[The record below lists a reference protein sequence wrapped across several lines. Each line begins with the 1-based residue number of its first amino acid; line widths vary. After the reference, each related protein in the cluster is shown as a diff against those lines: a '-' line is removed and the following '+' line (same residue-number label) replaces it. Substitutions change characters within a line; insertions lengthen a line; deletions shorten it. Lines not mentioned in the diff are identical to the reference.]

1 MTTSDRWTD
10 EVREL
15 AYQLW
20 AYTCGRNA
28 TRVARVMEDEH
39 DVSVPVRTIQHWAA
53 TDDWSTRVRD
63 DLSSI
68 APDLHQTIV
77 SELILG
83 AVESARVLRRSVG
96 DSDADRPDKNQITA
110 AFGLLDRAGYSP
122 LGRVAPVQPAS
133 TPQLESLPDLSL
145 LSIEAIEEIEQRR
158 LEELRTTAADRLRAK
173 RRG

>member
-1 MTTSDRWTD
+1 M
-10 EVREL
+10 REL

-28 TRVARVMEDEH
+28 TRVARVIAEEH
-39 DVSVPVRTIQHWAA
+39 GSTVPARTIQYWAS
-53 TDDWSTRVRD
+53 TDGWSSRVRD

-96 DSDADRPDKNQITA
+96 DSDIDRPDKNQITA

-122 LGRVAPVQPAS
+122 LGRIAPVQPMA
-133 TPQLESLPDLSL
+133 TPTLESLPDLSQISL
-145 LSIEAIEEIEQRR
+145 EALEEIEQSR
-158 LEELRTTAADRLRAK
+158 LEELRSGAADRLK
-173 RRG
+173 NQRRGS